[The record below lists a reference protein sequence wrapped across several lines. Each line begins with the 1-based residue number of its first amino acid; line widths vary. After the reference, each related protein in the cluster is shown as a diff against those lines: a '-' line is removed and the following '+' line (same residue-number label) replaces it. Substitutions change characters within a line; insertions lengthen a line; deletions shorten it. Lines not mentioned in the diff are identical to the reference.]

1 MKALYRRYRPKTLA
15 EVIGQEQI
23 TSVLEKSLQN
33 GKLSHAYLFIGPR
46 GTGKTSVARIL
57 AHRINDFDYELE
69 DDYLDII
76 EIDAASNRGIDNI
89 RELRERA
96 AIAPAKGKYKIYI
109 IDEVHMLTREAF
121 NALLK
126 TLEEPPAHVV
136 FIMATTDAEKVPITI
151 TSRSQ
156 IYTFKLADPST
167 MFSHLKTI
175 CSNEKINIDD
185 EALKIVVRRGGGSF
199 RDTLSLL
206 DQISTMSD
214 EKITADMIN
223 HALGLPKDEVITE
236 ILNAYKGNDSATIRS
251 HLTELANSN
260 IKSETIAKE
269 LIDRILSSADNTQL
283 ALLDKLIDVI
293 RSPFP
298 DAKLLIALCNNNQTV
313 AVAPPPVQV
322 ATYTKTV
329 AATPNAVTE
338 TVSAT
343 VSEPTPTAPPPQ
355 PVVKQLPNDAGAAEI
370 WQAILE
376 NVAKKSP
383 MLTSDIVSSKYTY
396 KDGQL
401 KIYTGNY
408 LKAKNIEKRRALI
421 SEVLPN
427 NIEVE
432 ISRETLADDP
442 EVANIAAIMGGGEE
456 IQIDV

>member
-33 GKLSHAYLFIGPR
+33 GKLSHAYLFVGPR

-175 CSNEKINIDD
+175 CNNEKINIDD

-223 HALGLPKDEVITE
+223 RALGLPKDEIITE

-269 LIDRILSSADNTQL
+269 LIDRILASSDNTQL
-283 ALLDKLIDVI
+283 TLLDKLIEVI

-298 DAKLLIALCNNNQTV
+298 DAKLLIALCNNNQPTV
-313 AVAPPPVQV
+313 VTPPPVQV

-329 AATPNAVTE
+329 TATPSTVTE

-401 KIYTGNY
+401 KIYTGSY

-421 SEVLPN
+421 SEVLPD